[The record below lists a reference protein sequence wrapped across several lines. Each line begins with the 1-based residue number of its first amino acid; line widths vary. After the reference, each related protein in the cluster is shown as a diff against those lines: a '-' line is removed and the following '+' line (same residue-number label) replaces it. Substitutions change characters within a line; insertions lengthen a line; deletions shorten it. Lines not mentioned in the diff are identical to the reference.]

1 MALLPL
7 CVRHVRHHP
16 TPHMCVPRR
25 PRTTRPLDRSC
36 SRLTCVAPRSAAVHV
51 SHIVEET
58 SALPFKPGVDWGAH
72 QLHTTANVHT
82 WCEMG
87 TLDLQ
92 IEHHLFP
99 NLAYESQE
107 KVRHIVAATAKE
119 FGLPYFHHRS
129 LLHAYGAHIDWMG
142 KLGNGFMEATSTS
155 TSTSAPTKKEQ

>member
-1 MALLPL
+1 M
-7 CVRHVRHHP
+7 
-16 TPHMCVPRR
+16 
-25 PRTTRPLDRSC
+25 
-36 SRLTCVAPRSAAVHV
+36 
-51 SHIVEET
+51 
-58 SALPFKPGVDWGAH
+58 PFKPGVDWGAH

-87 TLDLQ
+87 TLDLQARPRAPTLLPSSRGLPPHCHVQRGLPPWSLTPWVRRALVVQ